1 MAGVQNAITAK
12 DPNDY
17 TYVSIKNWN
26 RKQKILAGNDKLANI
41 IGRPGPITGFILGIV
56 DVIMTLVIKL
66 GVNMFTIC
74 KYAFDWLY
82 NMLFGLFN
90 GIIPSSI
97 VGGTVISMKYFRY
110 MITVLMPP
118 FGILV
123 SKGLYGWFS
132 IIVCIL
138 ITYVNFMAGIIYAL
152 VITARN
158 RYADQY
164 EAYELTIALGDSNNE
179 SLQKTFSD
187 TSALLG
193 TCGFVILFISV
204 MFFFLSFC

>member
-1 MAGVQNAITAK
+1 MSLNENSITAK

-17 TYVSIKNWN
+17 TFVSIKNWK

-41 IGRPGPITGFILGIV
+41 VGRPGPVTGFLLGII
-56 DVIMTLVIKL
+56 DVIMTLIIKIA
-66 GVNMFTIC
+66 VNMFTIS

-82 NMLFGLFN
+82 NMLFGLFD
-90 GIIPSSI
+90 GIIPTSI
-97 VGGTVISMKYFRY
+97 IGGSVISMKYFRY

-118 FGILV
+118 FGVLV

-132 IIVCIL
+132 IIVCII
-138 ITYVNFMAGIIYAL
+138 ITYVNFMAGVIYAL

-164 EAYELTIALGDSNNE
+164 EAHEITVALQDSNNE
-179 SLQKTFSD
+179 TIVQTFSD
-187 TSALLG
+187 SSALLG